1 MKGANILLFPEDGII
16 STSLDS
22 SSETRLKVSEASEEI
37 PDPFDGTIHN
47 PCAELEKYKYR
58 PILYRLSCMAIKNNM
73 YVSQN

>member
-16 STSLDS
+16 DMTLDS
-22 SSETRLKVSEASEEI
+22 SPEIRLKASLSSEEI
-37 PDPFDGTIHN
+37 PDPFNGTIHN
-47 PCAELEKYKYR
+47 PCAEPEKYKSL

>member
-16 STSLDS
+16 DTTLES
-22 SSETRLKVSEASEEI
+22 SPEIRLKVSEGSEQI
-37 PDPFDGTIHN
+37 PDPFNGTIHN
-47 PCAELEKYKYR
+47 PCAEAEKYKSR

>member
-1 MKGANILLFPEDGII
+1 MKGANILLFPQNAII
-16 STSLDS
+16 DTTLDPS
-22 SSETRLKVSEASEEI
+22 PVIRLKVSEGSEEI

-47 PCAELEKYKYR
+47 PCAELEKYKSL

>member
-1 MKGANILLFPEDGII
+1 MKGANILLFPEDSII
-16 STSLDS
+16 YS

-47 PCAELEKYKYR
+47 PCAELEKYKSL

>member
-16 STSLDS
+16 YS